1 MAFTLSIHTL
11 SLMGREV
18 VTSEHLPKFVIMI
31 LFLKD
36 KAIQVTLEF
45 QLVLLRQLIMKIV
58 IFTIIIFFVMVVNF
72 LLIERLM
79 GLLLMVLPVSLRQ
92 RLVLFREMSERVFA
106 LRERD

>member
-36 KAIQVTLEF
+36 KVIQVTLEF

-72 LLIERLM
+72 LLI
-79 GLLLMVLPVSLRQ
+79 GLPVSLRQ